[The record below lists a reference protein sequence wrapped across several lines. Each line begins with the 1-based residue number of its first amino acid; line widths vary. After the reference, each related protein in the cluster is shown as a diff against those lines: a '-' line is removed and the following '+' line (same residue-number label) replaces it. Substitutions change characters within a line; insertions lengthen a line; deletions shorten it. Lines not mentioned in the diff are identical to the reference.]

1 MLQLFLDSGG
11 VRVNLAFVFWGRDVN
26 IYMSIQNALTEFC
39 CQGAGFRTALGGWQ
53 TWVLWSGRS
62 RGSVSGSGEA
72 RMGIWR
78 WTARPRS
85 NFTPRKQRRWADTN
99 PGQDAGRRQ
108 TSRSRTRCDR
118 QLRRQNIYRWLSDLR
133 RDKDLAQTNKHRSHQ
148 LLPHLFSS
156 SVFEIRLRGIHTVTH
171 LLHLH
176 DHRHHRRTCAQQPS
190 NMRESPKLKPK
201 VTRLY
206 HHHHHPQFQIHTH
219 LGSTSLFFRFF
230 SLVKQPH
237 GPCICVTVFS

>member
-39 CQGAGFRTALGGWQ
+39 CQGAGFRTALGGWR

-85 NFTPRKQRRWADTN
+85 NFTPRKQRRWATQIQARM
-99 PGQDAGRRQ
+99 PADAR
-108 TSRSRTRCDR
+108 
-118 QLRRQNIYRWLSDLR
+118 LADLGLGAIDNFDAKISIDGFR
-133 RDKDLAQTNKHRSHQ
+133 IFVEIKTLHKQTNRSHQ